1 MVELASRADE
11 ILDVAERMARL
22 GGYNRLNYPKIASEL
37 GILPERVHH
46 YYPTQEDLARAVAKR
61 YTERFFE
68 YLGSPA
74 DPAFAPLELVERYIA
89 AYRTALV
96 DEGLMCLCGMLGAEV
111 AALPET
117 VALEAKRFF
126 ERNVKWL
133 TLVFRRMND
142 TDQARSR
149 ALRTISE
156 LEGAM
161 ILSRT
166 LGDHSVFDEVATGLS
181 ESVRT

>member
-1 MVELASRADE
+1 MAERASRADE
-11 ILDVAERMARL
+11 ILDVAEKMARV
-22 GGYNRLNYPKIASEL
+22 GGYNRLRYPEIASEL
-37 GILPERVHH
+37 GIAVERLHH
-46 YYPTQEDLARAVAKR
+46 YFPTHEDLGRAVAKR

-89 AYRTALV
+89 AYRSALV

-111 AALPET
+111 AALPQSI
-117 VALEAKRFF
+117 ALEARRFF

-133 TLVFRRMND
+133 TLVFRRMSD
-142 TDQARSR
+142 TEQARSR

-166 LGDHSVFDEVATGLS
+166 LRDHSVFDDVAAGLS